1 VCVVGAGKMGTDHVE
16 RLAGRIV
23 GAEVSVVVDA
33 DFSRAKKAIEA
44 VRSAVAVSDLGR
56 ALDRE
61 NVDAVVIATPGF
73 LHREML
79 LQARERDLPIFA
91 RNPSRRTRHPLGIL
105 CRRSS
110 NLERNAS
117 RLASGMAM
125 PRRLVVKLVWLR
137 KRAANGSR
145 FP

>member
-1 VCVVGAGKMGTDHVE
+1 MCVVGAGKMGTDHVE

-91 RNPSRRTRHPLGIL
+91 RNP
-105 CRRSS
+105 
-110 NLERNAS
+110 
-117 RLASGMAM
+117 
-125 PRRLVVKLVWLR
+125 
-137 KRAANGSR
+137 
-145 FP
+145 